1 MYRTRLDADKKLWKE
16 FIARDTKLPQGTQ
29 FTNERKNDMTFIT
42 FRNRCTP
49 GTHVTDGD
57 RTGVVAK
64 ISKDKDKVLVVFP
77 SGSREWLYYYEIEL
91 N

>member
-1 MYRTRLDADKKLWKE
+1 
-16 FIARDTKLPQGTQ
+16 
-29 FTNERKNDMTFIT
+29 MTFIT

-57 RTGVVAK
+57 RTGVVIK